1 MSLDWRPMSR
11 RLGWLGLVLAVLLA
25 AWPGAVGADAA
36 GRNLAVPYRSQMDGS
51 PDEDGNCGPA
61 AMAMVLGA
69 YGKPVSVADMRAMV
83 NDLQGTWGV
92 EGAGTFI
99 ENLAVMGQRHGL
111 RAWGLVPEPLTALA
125 KPPGKNKLRRWSLD
139 GLRRQLDAGFPVVP
153 QVRYRD
159 LPGHFDS
166 DYWGDH
172 YVVVTG
178 YEGADFIYNDP
189 VDKYEPGYARR
200 IAAAQLDKAW
210 RSSSFP
216 YAAVSFAGPNGE
228 PAPLVAPAAPPA
240 PLFGVLRRIVAV
252 E

>member
-1 MSLDWRPMSR
+1 MAGRSL
-11 RLGWLGLVLAVLLA
+11 GVVLLLALTLA
-25 AWPGAVGADAA
+25 AWPAAASADAGA
-36 GRNLAVPYRSQMDGS
+36 RHLSVPYRSQMDGS

-61 AMAMVLGA
+61 AMSMVLGA
-69 YGKPVSVADMRAMV
+69 YGRTVSIAEARGLV

-99 ENLAVMGQRHGL
+99 ENLAVIGQRHGL
-111 RAWGLVPEPLTALA
+111 RAWGLVPEPATALTR
-125 KPPGKNKLRRWSLD
+125 PPGKNKLRRWTLD
-139 GLRRQLDAGFPVVP
+139 GLRAQLGAGFPVVP

-159 LPGHFDS
+159 LPGHESS

-178 YEGADFIYNDP
+178 YEGAEFIYNDP

-216 YAAVSFAGPNGE
+216 YAAVSFSGPEGE
-228 PAPLVAPAAPPA
+228 PAPAVAPAAPS
-240 PLFGVLRRIVAV
+240 FGSLRRVFAV

>member
-1 MSLDWRPMSR
+1 MSFPAMVSASGGDRHLD
-11 RLGWLGLVLAVLLA
+11 
-25 AWPGAVGADAA
+25 
-36 GRNLAVPYRSQMDGS
+36 VPYRSQMDSS

-69 YGKPVSVADMRAMV
+69 FGQPVSNAEMRALV
-83 NDLQGTWGV
+83 NDLQDTWGV

-99 ENLAVMGQRHGL
+99 ENLAVMAQIRGL
-111 RAWGLVPEPLTALA
+111 RAWGLVPEPLTALT
-125 KPPGKNKLRRWSLD
+125 KPPGKNKLRRWTLD
-139 GLRRQLDAGFPVVP
+139 QLRAQLEAGFPVIP

-159 LPGHFDS
+159 LPGHETS

-178 YEGADFIYNDP
+178 YTEGAFIYNDP

-200 IAAAQLDKAW
+200 IASAQLDKAW

-216 YAAVSFAGPNGE
+216 YAAVSFAGPDGQPV
-228 PAPLVAPAAPPA
+228 PAVQP
-240 PLFGVLRRIVAV
+240 GYGILRRVIA

>member
-1 MSLDWRPMSR
+1 MAARSLGVA
-11 RLGWLGLVLAVLLA
+11 LLLALSLA
-25 AWPGAVGADAA
+25 AWPAAAGADAGA
-36 GRNLAVPYRSQMDGS
+36 KNLAVPYRSQMDGS

-61 AMAMVLGA
+61 AMSMVLGA
-69 YGKPVSVADMRAMV
+69 YGRAVSIADVRGLV

-99 ENLAVMGQRHGL
+99 ENLAVIGQRHGL
-111 RAWGLVPEPLTALA
+111 RAWGLVPERATALTR
-125 KPPGKNKLRRWSLD
+125 PPGKNTLRRWTLD
-139 GLRRQLDAGFPVVP
+139 GLRKQLEAGFPVVP

-159 LPGHFDS
+159 LPGHESS

-178 YEGADFIYNDP
+178 YEGGDFIYNDP

-216 YAAVSFAGPNGE
+216 YAAVSFAGPEGE
-228 PAPLVAPAAPPA
+228 PAPLVAPVAPS
-240 PLFGVLRRIVAV
+240 FGSLRRVFAV